1 MNVKLFRKLFPRK
14 LIRRKYS
21 NIECGGMTTI
31 SGTNYCLNLGIGNF
45 TMIYL
50 SYAINLRCS
59 TIKTL
64 FNFDEDPLSNE
75 ESEFPLA
82 YGIIVYKNVMQAKLK

>member
-1 MNVKLFRKLFPRK
+1 MDVKLFRKLFHRK

-50 SYAINLRCS
+50 SYDINLDVQQLKPYSILMKIHCPM
-59 TIKTL
+59 KNL
-64 FNFDEDPLSNE
+64 NFP
-75 ESEFPLA
+75 
-82 YGIIVYKNVMQAKLK
+82 